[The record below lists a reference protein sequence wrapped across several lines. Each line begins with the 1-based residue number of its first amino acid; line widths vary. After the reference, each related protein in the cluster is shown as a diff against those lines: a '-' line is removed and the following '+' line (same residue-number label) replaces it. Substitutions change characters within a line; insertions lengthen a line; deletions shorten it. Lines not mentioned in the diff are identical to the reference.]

1 MKLLSPPGK
10 HDDNHYNHDD
20 LGNEENFESNID
32 DNDLLNDDDSHY
44 NHDDDLGNDEN
55 CENNV
60 DDNDLVNDDD
70 DDYKQNLVFRRAMM
84 IILKIMITMLI
95 MMTTIKP
102 RF

>member
-70 DDYKQNLVFRRAMM
+70 DYKQNLVFRRAMM